1 MHTLDARVRVV
12 RWAAIAVLGATVL
25 AAGAVRADQPEV
37 PAGDEKGAGYGADW
51 ESWRAGNSVADLGS
65 LQRGAR
71 DFFSYCNGCHSL
83 RFLRYSRIGE
93 DLEIPP
99 DMLQKYI
106 VPKNAKPSD
115 YVLAPLP
122 AADATTWF
130 GKEPPDLSLM
140 ARERGTDYLYQFLTT
155 FYVDPARPTGANNL
169 RLDSVAMPDVLSEVE
184 GLKKAVFKNVEIRDG
199 GSVMT
204 QRVFDHFE
212 PVVAGRLSR
221 DEYLGFVRDLVNF
234 LDYAGEPAQV
244 HRRALGVWV
253 VLFLLV
259 LTWLVWLLKK
269 EYWKDVH

>member
-1 MHTLDARVRVV
+1 MNLI
-12 RWAAIAVLGATVL
+12 RWTAL
-25 AAGAVRADQPEV
+25 AALTAAFVTCGAVQAEEA
-37 PAGDEKGAGYGADW
+37 AGSEGAAGFGADW
-51 ESWRAGNSVADLGS
+51 ESWHAGNSVADLAS

-71 DFFSYCNGCHSL
+71 NFFGYCAGCHSL
-83 RFLRYSRIGE
+83 KYLRYSRIGQ

-106 VPKNAKPSD
+106 VPKGAKASD
-115 YVLAPLP
+115 YVLAPMP
-122 AADATTWF
+122 AADATAWF

-140 ARERGTDYLYQFLTT
+140 VRARGADYVYQLWTT
-155 FYVDPARPTGANNL
+155 YYVDPSRPTGVNNL
-169 RLDSVAMPDVLSEVE
+169 RLDSISMPHALSELE
-184 GLKKAVFKNVEIRDG
+184 GLKKAVFKNVEVHDG
-199 GSVMT
+199 ANVMT

-212 PVVAGRLSR
+212 TVVPGRLSR
-221 DEYLGFVRDLVNF
+221 EEYLGFVRDLVNF

>member
-1 MHTLDARVRVV
+1 M
-12 RWAAIAVLGATVL
+12 RWSAL
-25 AAGAVRADQPEV
+25 AAFTAVVLTCGAVRAQEASAPSENT
-37 PAGDEKGAGYGADW
+37 AFGADW
-51 ESWRAGNSVADLGS
+51 ESWRPGNSVSDLAS

-71 DFFSYCNGCHSL
+71 DFFGYCSGCHSL
-83 RFLRYSRIGE
+83 RFMRYSRIGQ

-106 VPKNAKPSD
+106 VPGSAKASD
-115 YVLAPLP
+115 YVLAPMP

-199 GSVMT
+199 GNVIT

-221 DEYLGFVRDLVNF
+221 EEYLGFVRDLVNF

-244 HRRALGVWV
+244 HRRSLGVWV